1 MCWYPSPLL
10 QTTAEDAVAW
20 SGGGE
25 LGSPLHPDTKV
36 AASKLNSTPLMRA
49 LATEEAYRKRRG

>member
-1 MCWYPSPLL
+1 LL